1 MLRLNTFIHNTSVRI
16 IRAQLLFL
24 QQIDFLR
31 AITDDEVIP
40 RMSRIGDSCV
50 STFAVKKYKISHD

>member
-1 MLRLNTFIHNTSVRI
+1 MLYL
-16 IRAQLLFL
+16 LLFL